1 MLNKL
6 LLGELIWYGH
16 SFDVFRLSD
25 SLLLFLSF
33 SYMLVCIRGGF
44 AKFNVLER
52 LMQVEQQSFRLQEHT
67 VLWAAQ
73 NACHVRRNLNP
84 LQFQVGGVSSDLFT
98 NLFDSGS
105 LSLCEY
111 NLRLFLLDG
120 LIDHVFGFLG
130 VLLCNLFGFD
140 SLLVNMG
147 EGKLGDRDI
156 IQLDHE
162 VTQTFR
168 KRNTDV
174 AGDLLSLVSKL
185 RGVVTRNHWSE
196 HLVDNWRENTG
207 IVVAS

>member
-1 MLNKL
+1 MV
-6 LLGELIWYGH
+6 ERW
-16 SFDVFRLSD
+16 RLVMGVRTRLTMPSII
-25 SLLLFLSF
+25 LFSF
-33 SYMLVCIRGGF
+33 SYMLVGVCRGF

-52 LMQVEQQSFRLQEHT
+52 LVQVEQESFRLQEHT
-67 VLWAAQ
+67 VLRAVQ
-73 NACHVRRNLNP
+73 NACHVGRNLNP

-130 VLLCNLFGFD
+130 VLLSNLFGFD

-147 EGKLGDRDI
+147 EGQLGDRDI

-162 VTQTFR
+162 VTQTFG

-174 AGDLLSLVSKL
+174 ARDLLSLVSKL
-185 RGVVTRNHWSE
+185 GGVVTRNH
-196 HLVDNWRENTG
+196 
-207 IVVAS
+207 